1 MTFDFEGFET
11 SSSTSTFVVYALAMY
26 QEIQEK
32 LRNEINRVLA
42 KHDNKITYEA
52 MQEMTYLQMVIDG
65 EQNAIKCSVKIW
77 SNLNIKM

>member
-26 QEIQEK
+26 QEIQKK

-65 EQNAIKCSVKIW
+65 EQNAIK
-77 SNLNIKM
+77 

>member
-26 QEIQEK
+26 QGIQEK

-65 EQNAIKCSVKIW
+65 EQNAIK
-77 SNLNIKM
+77 